1 MMTLGQNTLL
11 TLLLLALCGPAV
23 QAQTVGG
30 QPAVIDEA
38 LQRLLG
44 DADINDFLETRRST
58 EIRDGRYQVRT
69 GDTLDQ
75 LIERMFGASLL
86 RRELL
91 QQAIMRANPHAFR
104 NGNPNW
110 MLAGAQLRVP
120 TADDVLGL
128 IFSDLEGV
136 RTRIRG
142 GHPNWVQ
149 YP

>member
-1 MMTLGQNTLL
+1 
-11 TLLLLALCGPAV
+11 
-23 QAQTVGG
+23 
-30 QPAVIDEA
+30 
-38 LQRLLG
+38 
-44 DADINDFLETRRST
+44 
-58 EIRDGRYQVRT
+58 
-69 GDTLDQ
+69 
-75 LIERMFGASLL
+75 MFGASLL

-91 QQAIMRANPHAFR
+91 QQAIVRSNPHAFR